1 MKSAIRGLYLRE
13 KKIEPKE
20 EQEEEMQAQLQRKF
34 VLKDLE
40 NFGMSKL
47 EANEEKF
54 RTLTEER
61 VNELGLL

>member
-20 EQEEEMQAQLQRKF
+20 EEKQAQPQRKF

-40 NFGMSKL
+40 NFGDKFKES
-47 EANEEKF
+47 EEKF

>member
-20 EQEEEMQAQLQRKF
+20 EQEEEKQAQPQRKF
-34 VLKDLE
+34 VLKDIE
-40 NFGMSKL
+40 NFGDTKL
-47 EANEEKF
+47 KESEENF
-54 RTLTEER
+54 RTLTEQH